1 MVVLTCAQEYE
12 LRKLT
17 QVKVNSIYKNIFY
30 ELRLPDK
37 GGNQIIK
44 NTISCKSSLNLI
56 VNRKGPPIGEVDIN
70 YVPQTI

>member
-30 ELRLPDK
+30 ELRLPDN
-37 GGNQIIK
+37 GENQIIK
-44 NTISCKSSLNLI
+44 NTIYCKSPLNLI